1 VFRYVT
7 RRQYRKAWESMNRHD
22 YEAIIRQ
29 FAPNFEVTFVGDT
42 SLGGSRRTK
51 DAMRRWFQRFFRFFP
66 DARFEMQDL
75 AIDGPPWNT
84 RIFGAFEI
92 TATVLGAPYRNVF
105 IQFVRMRWGRIVS
118 YAIYEDSLKFWRA
131 AQDMSGRGIIEATA
145 APIVDGPTG
154 SNL

>member
-1 VFRYVT
+1 MFRYVT
-7 RRQYRKAWESMNRHD
+7 KRQYQKAWESMNRHD

-84 RIFGAFEI
+84 RMFGAFEI
-92 TATVLGAPYRNVF
+92 TATVLGAPYRNGVHP
-105 IQFVRMRWGRIVS
+105 IREDAVGPNRIVRDLRRF
-118 YAIYEDSLKFWRA
+118 AQVLAGDARYER
-131 AQDMSGRGIIEATA
+131 SGHY
-145 APIVDGPTG
+145 
-154 SNL
+154 